1 MYAVNEEELSSMK
14 RICLAEE
21 IVMSDAFVSL
31 SLEARALYTALQ
43 YRADDDGVVN
53 SATITAR
60 LIGVS
65 ESCIAELCENKF
77 LIDFP
82 KQRVCVIKH
91 WWVHNPKRSDRY
103 KPSKYVETM
112 AELTLESDKIYHI
125 NTPNGNR
132 SATKWQPNGNQM
144 AAEVNI
150 SKCNVS
156 KVLKTIEQKKH
167 ATSLPLVDAPVQNVK
182 NDTNDT
188 TANDTTKNAPQKHV
202 SLFDEFW
209 RAYPRKIGKQKC
221 INYFKAH
228 KVQKPLLD
236 KMLKSIA
243 EQKQSEQWQ
252 KDSGQYIPHPYTWL
266 NQGRWDDE
274 TDIDLSNPP
283 TAEQVAKTEQMK
295 QEFIEARANEKI
307 SLLERRLSDAKPNS
321 AFAYSLELQIKV
333 AKGELTQEQADK
345 MIADYEPL
353 QEVEVESIP
362 LNNIDLSALGFK
374 KL

>member
-21 IVMSDAFVSL
+21 IMMSDAFVSL

-53 SATITAR
+53 SAKITAR
-60 LIGVS
+60 LIGVD
-65 ESCIAELCENKF
+65 ESCIVELCENKF

-82 KQRVCVIKH
+82 NQRVCVIKH
-91 WWVHNPKRSDRY
+91 WWVHNPKRTDRY
-103 KPSKYVETM
+103 KASKYAETM
-112 AELTLESDKIYHI
+112 AQLTLESNKIYHLK
-125 NTPNGNR
+125 TPNGNH
-132 SATKWQPNGNQM
+132 SATTRQPLGNQM

-150 SKCNVS
+150 SKPNLS
-156 KVLKTIEQKKH
+156 KVLKTIEQKKD
-167 ATSLPLVDAPVQNVK
+167 ATSLPLVDAPLENVR

-188 TANDTTKNAPQKHV
+188 TTNDTTKNAPQNRA

-209 RAYPRKIGKQKC
+209 KAYPRKIGKQKC

-243 EQKQSEQWQ
+243 EQKGSEQWQ
-252 KDSGQYIPHPYTWL
+252 KDGGQYIPHPYTWL

-274 TDIDLSNPP
+274 TDIDLSNKP
-283 TAEQVAKTEQMK
+283 TADEIAKIEQMK
-295 QEFIEARANEKI
+295 QEFIEARSNEKI
-307 SLLERRLSDAKPNS
+307 SLLERRLSEAKPNS

-333 AKGELTQEQADK
+333 AKGEITQEQADA

-362 LNNIDLSALGFK
+362 LNNIDFSALGFK

>member
-1 MYAVNEEELSSMK
+1 MK

-60 LIGVS
+60 LIGVG

-132 SATKWQPNGNQM
+132 SATKRQPNG
-144 AAEVNI
+144 
-150 SKCNVS
+150 
-156 KVLKTIEQKKH
+156 
-167 ATSLPLVDAPVQNVK
+167 D
-182 NDTNDT
+182 
-188 TANDTTKNAPQKHV
+188 
-202 SLFDEFW
+202 LFSSW
-209 RAYPRKIGKQKC
+209 WIR
-221 INYFKAH
+221 
-228 KVQKPLLD
+228 
-236 KMLKSIA
+236 
-243 EQKQSEQWQ
+243 
-252 KDSGQYIPHPYTWL
+252 
-266 NQGRWDDE
+266 
-274 TDIDLSNPP
+274 
-283 TAEQVAKTEQMK
+283 
-295 QEFIEARANEKI
+295 
-307 SLLERRLSDAKPNS
+307 
-321 AFAYSLELQIKV
+321 
-333 AKGELTQEQADK
+333 
-345 MIADYEPL
+345 
-353 QEVEVESIP
+353 
-362 LNNIDLSALGFK
+362 
-374 KL
+374 